1 MNPSPLKHA
10 FDQNEVM
17 TVDKKNGKITFQL
30 LLSEE
35 YFLPEEWYISQMY
48 EYFHFSL
55 GLMTCLF
62 LWSVWGRGR
71 FGSGPSVI
79 SGCWRH
85 TRTPNH
91 TTPNLEIEDLV
102 DLGRFFLNA
111 CHKSQKSSKR
121 SPWLIKTFT
130 LDQTFRHRSS
140 WFVSDSQLLADP
152 PSPSRYSNQNI
163 EI

>member
-1 MNPSPLKHA
+1 MCEH
-10 FDQNEVM
+10 
-17 TVDKKNGKITFQL
+17 
-30 LLSEE
+30 
-35 YFLPEEWYISQMY
+35 
-48 EYFHFSL
+48 FHFSL
-55 GLMTCLF
+55 DLMTCLF

-91 TTPNLEIEDLV
+91 TTPNLEIEDVV
-102 DLGRFFLNA
+102 DLGCFSNV
-111 CHKSQKSSKR
+111 CHKSQKSSTQ

-140 WFVSDSQLLADP
+140 WFVSEGQLWADP
-152 PSPSRYSNQNI
+152 PSSLVVISTAGAPVVVTVQGVSIHPSSPLRHFAMERCYLQLWWYYSNQII